1 MLVFKKGSKISK
13 TSTIYPFSRFTN
25 SEIDDYSYIN
35 FFAWVNNTK
44 IGKYC
49 SIAMNFKSGLGKHPT
64 KLLSTSPLFYA
75 KKKFA
80 LKKPLDIE
88 LASFEE
94 LQDIRIGNDVWIG
107 ANVLIMDGVT
117 VGNGAII
124 GAHSLVVRN
133 VPDYAIIGGV
143 PGEVIKYRFSDEI
156 IAELNKINW
165 WNWETER
172 IIRNQHIFSN
182 EVTLESLKNIL

>member
-13 TSTIYPFSRFTN
+13 TSTVYPFSRFTN

>member
-117 VGNGAII
+117 IGNGAII
-124 GAHSLVVRN
+124 GAHSLVVSN

-143 PGEVIKYRFSDEI
+143 PGKVIKYRFSDEV

-165 WNWETER
+165 WNWEKEK

-182 EVTLESLKNIL
+182 EVTLASLKNIV

>member
-13 TSTIYPFSRFTN
+13 TSTVYPFSRFTN

-49 SIAMNFKSGLGKHPT
+49 SIAMNFKSGLGQHPT

-75 KKKFA
+75 KKQFA
-80 LKKPLDIE
+80 LKKPLDIQ
-88 LASFEE
+88 LASYEE
-94 LQDIRIGNDVWIG
+94 FQDIRIGNDVWIG

-117 VGNGAII
+117 IGNGAII
-124 GAHSLVVRN
+124 GAHSLVVRD

-143 PGEVIKYRFSDEI
+143 PAKVIKYRFSDEI
-156 IAELNKINW
+156 IEELNKINW
-165 WNWETER
+165 WNWEKEK
-172 IIRNQHIFSN
+172 IIRNQHLFSN
-182 EVTLESLKNIL
+182 DVTLESLKNIL

>member
-1 MLVFKKGSKISK
+1 MLVYKKGSDISK
-13 TSTIYPFSRFTN
+13 KSSIYPISRFTN
-25 SEIDDYSYIN
+25 SRLGDYSYIN
-35 FFAWVNNTK
+35 FFAWVNNTN

-75 KKKFA
+75 KKRFA

-88 LASFEE
+88 LASYEE
-94 LQDIRIGNDVWIG
+94 YQDIIIGNDVWIG
-107 ANVLIMDGVT
+107 ANVLIMDGVKI
-117 VGNGAII
+117 GNGAII
-124 GAHSLVVRN
+124 GAHSLVVKN
-133 VPDYAIIGGV
+133 VPDYAIIAGV
-143 PGEVIKYRFSDEI
+143 PGKVIKYRFSDEI

-165 WNWETER
+165 WDWEKEK

-182 EVTLESLKNIL
+182 DVTLESLKNIL